1 MSNIALPKKISFL
14 PGDNANT
21 KKVVVEPLHPG
32 YGTTLGNAI
41 RRVLLSSINGTA
53 VIGVKIEGAD
63 HEFMALPNIKEDVL
77 EIILNLKNLN
87 LTIHTD
93 EVVKLELDAHGEKEV
108 KAKDIKGNA
117 DVKVANPDLSIAHIT
132 DMAGKLKMEIFASRG
147 MGYETIENRE
157 NRKKEIGYIEIDS
170 IFSPVRAVGID
181 VENTRVGKMTNW
193 DKLTLTITTNG
204 TLTPEEVFDKSVAI
218 LIDQFNSLV
227 SLTKGGN
234 ATSESLEDAEV
245 VEENNETTPVDL
257 SRGIRQLAEKEE
269 AEEVDEPKKKSK
281 TKHKA
286 ADAESFGVPKEEDEE
301 IV

>member
-14 PGDNANT
+14 EGSDANT

-41 RRVLLSSINGTA
+41 RRVLLSSIPGTA

-117 DVKVANPDLSIAHIT
+117 DVEVANPEMSIAHIT

-193 DKLTLTITTNG
+193 DKLTLTITTDG
-204 TLTPEEVFDKSVAI
+204 TLSPEEVFDKSVTI

-227 SLTKGGN
+227 HLTKGET
-234 ATSESLEDAEV
+234 APES
-245 VEENNETTPVDL
+245 
-257 SRGIRQLAEKEE
+257 
-269 AEEVDEPKKKSK
+269 
-281 TKHKA
+281 
-286 ADAESFGVPKEEDEE
+286 ADAEAMADKEEDKEE
-301 IV
+301 E

>member
-1 MSNIALPKKISFL
+1 MPKKISWL
-14 PGDNANT
+14 AGDNANT
-21 KKVVVEPLHPG
+21 KKAVVEPLHPG

-41 RRVLLSSINGTA
+41 RRVLLSSIPGTA

-87 LTIHTD
+87 LKIHTD
-93 EVVKLELDAHGEKEV
+93 EIVKLELDAHGEKEV
-108 KAKDIKGNA
+108 KAKDIKANS
-117 DVKVANPDLSIAHIT
+117 DVAITNPNLSIAHIT

-147 MGYETIENRE
+147 LGYETIENRE

-193 DKLTLTITTNG
+193 DKLTLTITTDG
-204 TLTPEEVFDKSVAI
+204 TLSPEEVFDTSVAI

-227 SLTKGGN
+227 SLSKGE
-234 ATSESLEDAEV
+234 AV
-245 VEENNETTPVDL
+245 VEE
-257 SRGIRQLAEKEE
+257 SSAAEAPEDK
-269 AEEVDEPKKKSK
+269 AEEVEATPVEPKKK
-281 TKHKA
+281 TKKKA
-286 ADAESFGVPKEEDEE
+286 ASEETKEEPKETIEE
-301 IV
+301 AA

>member
-1 MSNIALPKKISFL
+1 MSNIALPKKISFHA
-14 PGDNANT
+14 GDNANT

-41 RRVLLSSINGTA
+41 RRVLLSSIPGTA

-87 LTIHTD
+87 LKIHTD
-93 EVVKLELDAHGEKEV
+93 EIVKLELEAHGEKEV

-117 DVKVANPDLSIAHIT
+117 DVEIANKDLTIAHIT
-132 DMAGKLKMEIFASRG
+132 DMAGKLNMEIFASRG

-193 DKLTLTITTNG
+193 DKLTLTITTDG
-204 TLTPEEVFDKSVAI
+204 TLSPEEVFDKSVAI
-218 LIDQFNSLV
+218 LIEQFNSLV
-227 SLTKGGN
+227 GLAKGE
-234 ATSESLEDAEV
+234 TVEAETETEEN
-245 VEENNETTPVDL
+245 VEEAIKET
-257 SRGIRQLAEKEE
+257 K
-269 AEEVDEPKKKSK
+269 
-281 TKHKA
+281 
-286 ADAESFGVPKEEDEE
+286 DEE
-301 IV
+301 